1 MIAGTPREAKVT
13 HILFYGGKEASERWT
28 ALKDQVK
35 GNKDDADTVFKAFA
49 NSFEKSSSHWQARDE
64 YLSDIKQDKNQTTAE
79 LDIYIKDLIR
89 RCQFPPE
96 DQESCKIDLLY
107 HATAHFEVRK
117 FIHNAKHEELKYDRM
132 IEVAKA
138 HERTCQEYQIHKQA
152 HSMANPSNSYSNPLI
167 QTNALSKSFQ
177 KGPPKKTCGKCRC
190 SHSHGDCPAHGTTC
204 SKCGHLYHWAQQ
216 CRSSGRRN
224 SSTSHSPSLGRPQN
238 RQRRFSSNKPNKGRG
253 RGRGGNVKQKSTPK
267 RPGSGRGRGGGKP
280 FKMNALTVTGLSRS
294 QHPPKVDGPGGNET
308 KESVSMNADLPRP
321 AHPPKVSGEQFHNT
335 FVCDALISN
344 GNELYDPPS
353 NKGKAYT
360 DTDSDGKTEI
370 ITDITCKFKGKLIA
384 MEVKVDPGSET
395 NCIPLSHFRRLFP
408 QLCRKDGTPKENAL
422 EPTLAQFEAYDGGIM
437 TSHRWIILPTQDMRD
452 SNKFHPLRYYV
463 VTREEARILISH
475 ATATWL
481 GLMKVLCPNKV
492 PRIKRQ
498 VASVSKKASEPSDSN
513 NSNSLSGPEH
523 PPKAKY
529 FPNNKMTTPQHPPK
543 VKYTGTV
550 MIKEQQ
556 YELPTSKPCSHGRRC
571 HRGRPAHREEEDQV
585 ANGPVKFQ
593 SFHINNSGATSMGGR
608 QSMLP
613 RQISTPSQS
622 EIKSISNNHYC
633 SSTSRTTTS
642 SQSEISGFLPKRQ
655 YYQPQEDE
663 DTYYIN
669 SEGHLQCHQHSQ
681 NIIKAP
687 TPQELPRSK
696 EHPIFYKPGS
706 IKISSVEDLLRLYPN
721 SFDRLGSLEGE
732 YDIKVDPTVP
742 PVQHA
747 RRKVPIESKA
757 AIEEAIDYMVKQ
769 DILEP
774 QIEPTPWVSSVTYP
788 VKPSGEVRPC
798 LDARDLNK
806 AIIRENHKPQT
817 VEEIAHQLAGAVV
830 FTKADALK
838 AFLQVHLTE
847 ESSKLLVINTH
858 KGRYRFKRMPFRAK
872 MSQDVFQ
879 MKMDLIMER
888 CPGVISIHDDIVVYS
903 VSEEDHDANLVNLLN
918 VAQIEGLVLNSKK
931 LELKRPR
938 VSFFGV
944 EYSADGMHPCPKKI
958 QGITEMT
965 PPTDK
970 QQLASFIGMVLYM
983 GNFVPHL
990 SHHTEPLRAM
1000 LKQEAVFAWDEM
1012 ANASFQKIKDL
1023 IAKSAT
1029 KPLRYYDR
1037 TKPVTVQ
1044 ADASQRGLGACLLQD
1059 GQPIAYTSKSFTD
1072 TETRYANIEREL
1084 LAIVFAC
1091 QQFNTYVLGR
1101 PFTVESDHKPLE
1113 MIHQKSLASAPPRLQ
1128 RMLLQLQRY
1137 DATIRYRPGKEMLLT
1152 DALSRCPS

>member
-1 MIAGTPREAKVT
+1 ME
-13 HILFYGGKEASERWT
+13 
-28 ALKDQVK
+28 
-35 GNKDDADTVFKAFA
+35 GNKDDADTMFKAFA

-64 YLSDIKQDKNQTTAE
+64 YLFDIKQDKNQTTAE

-96 DQESCKIDLLY
+96 DQESRKIDLLY

-117 FIHNAKHEELKYDRM
+117 FVHNAKKEELKYDRM
-132 IEVAKA
+132 IKVAKA
-138 HERTCQEYQIHKQA
+138 HKRTCQEYQIHKQA
-152 HSMANPSNSYSNPLI
+152 HSMANPSNSYANPLI

-177 KGPPKKTCGKCRC
+177 KGPPKKTCGKCGR

-204 SKCGHLYHWAQQ
+204 SKCGHLNHWAQQ

-224 SSTSHSPSLGRPQN
+224 SSTGHSPSTGRPQN
-238 RQRRFSSNKPNKGRG
+238 RQRCFSGNKPNKGRG
-253 RGRGGNVKQKSTPK
+253 QGRGGNIKQKSTPK
-267 RPGSGRGRGGGKP
+267 RPGSGRGRGEGKP
-280 FKMNALTVTGLSRS
+280 FKTNALTVTGLSGS

-321 AHPPKVSGEQFHNT
+321 AHPPKVSGEQFYNT

-384 MEVKVDPGSET
+384 TEVKVDPGSET
-395 NCIPLSHFRRLFP
+395 NCIPLSHFRHLFP
-408 QLCRKDGTPKENAL
+408 QLCRKDGTPKENTL

-437 TSHRWIILPTQDMRD
+437 TSHGWTILPTRD
-452 SNKFHPLRYYV
+452 IRDNKFHPVRYYV

-481 GLMKVLCPNKV
+481 GLVKVLCPNKA

-498 VASVSKKASEPSDSN
+498 VASVSKKATEPPESN
-513 NSNSLSGPEH
+513 NSKSLSGPEH
-523 PPKAKY
+523 PPKVKY
-529 FPNNKMTTPQHPPK
+529 FSNNKITTPQHPPK

-550 MIKEQQ
+550 TVKEQQ
-556 YELPTSKPCSHGRRC
+556 YELPISKPHRHRRRHC
-571 HRGRPAHREEEDQV
+571 RGRPAHREEEDQA
-585 ANGPVKFQ
+585 ANRPVKFQ
-593 SFHINNSGATSMGGR
+593 SVQTNNGGATSMRGR
-608 QSMLP
+608 QSVLP
-613 RQISTPSQS
+613 HRISTPSQS
-622 EIKSISNNHYC
+622 EIKSASNNRYC
-633 SSTSRTTTS
+633 SSTSRTATS
-642 SQSEISGFLPKRQ
+642 SQSENSGFLPKRQ
-655 YYQPQEDE
+655 YYQPQDDE

-669 SEGHLQCHQHSQ
+669 SEGHLQCHQDSQ
-681 NIIKAP
+681 NIIKAT
-687 TPQELPRSK
+687 TPQELPGSK
-696 EHPIFYKPGS
+696 EHPIFHKPAS
-706 IKISSVEDLLRLYPN
+706 IKISSVEDLRLYPN
-721 SFDRLGSLEGE
+721 SFDRLGSLKGE

-788 VKPSGEVRPC
+788 VKPTGAVRPC

-838 AFLQVHLTE
+838 AFLQVHLTK

-888 CPGVISIHDDIVVYS
+888 CRGVISIHNDIVVYG
-903 VSEEDHDANLVNLLN
+903 VSEEDHDTNLVNLLN

-938 VSFFGV
+938 VSFFGA

-970 QQLASFIGMVLYM
+970 QQLASFIGMVTYM

-1023 IAKSAT
+1023 IAKSAI
-1029 KPLRYYDR
+1029 KPLRYYDQR
-1037 TKPVTVQ
+1037 KPVTVQ
-1044 ADASQRGLGACLLQD
+1044 MPPKEDLVCAYYRMASQLHMPAR
-1059 GQPIAYTSKSFTD
+1059 
-1072 TETRYANIEREL
+1072 
-1084 LAIVFAC
+1084 
-1091 QQFNTYVLGR
+1091 
-1101 PFTVESDHKPLE
+1101 
-1113 MIHQKSLASAPPRLQ
+1113 ASQTL
-1128 RMLLQLQRY
+1128 
-1137 DATIRYRPGKEMLLT
+1137 RPGMQT
-1152 DALSRCPS
+1152 